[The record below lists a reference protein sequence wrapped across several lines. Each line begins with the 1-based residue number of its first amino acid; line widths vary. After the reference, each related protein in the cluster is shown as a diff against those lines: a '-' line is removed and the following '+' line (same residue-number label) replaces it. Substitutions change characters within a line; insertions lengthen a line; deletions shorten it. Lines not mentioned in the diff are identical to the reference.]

1 MKRIYL
7 LLVQLALLISG
18 AITHDAH
25 AAAESGP
32 RLTINFNR
40 EWKFRLGD
48 VPEAPTIAHDDK
60 DWDRVGLPHS
70 FSMPY
75 FAAQDFYTGYG

>member
-18 AITHDAH
+18 AITHVAQ
-25 AAAESGP
+25 ATAESGP

-48 VPEAPTIAHDDK
+48 EPEASA
-60 DWDRVGLPHS
+60 GS
-70 FSMPY
+70 S
-75 FAAQDFYTGYG
+75 